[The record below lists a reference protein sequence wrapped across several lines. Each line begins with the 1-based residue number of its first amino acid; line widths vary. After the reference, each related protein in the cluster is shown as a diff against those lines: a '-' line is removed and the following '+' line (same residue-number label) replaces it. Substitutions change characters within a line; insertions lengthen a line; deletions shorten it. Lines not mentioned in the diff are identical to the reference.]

1 MSGARYSATPKA
13 VSMSRDK
20 RLPRLASLLLAVA
33 LVRANE
39 PFLLTAVLS
48 VATAVLAAIHSRSL
62 GEGGRGRPV
71 GDNGDDSEQESL
83 AREHVL
89 SVLQV

>member
-1 MSGARYSATPKA
+1 MLAAPGCSQDRFTLAKCASTTPC
-13 VSMSRDK
+13 
-20 RLPRLASLLLAVA
+20 LASLLFAVA